1 MPNTITQFE
10 LTDGLPPAA
19 ATDMI
24 AGLRPTAV
32 AAGRDLELTDDD
44 AAVLLVKGR
53 FTVSMD
59 ADDDASGRTVTFAEA
74 GDLLVAPPD
83 GWSDGSPR
91 FHCRALSDGLV
102 VPVDEARLAEWLSD
116 PVLANNIVRHLAGQ
130 VADRSLA
137 AATALEP
144 RVERRVLLKVRQ
156 LAHRYGRATPQGL
169 RLDLKLTHQQLADM
183 VGAVRES
190 VTIAL
195 GKLHA
200 QGDLRIENRTIWLPY
215 DEPDGG
221 TGRSNEPRPAT
232 G

>member
-1 MPNTITQFE
+1 MANTISQFE
-10 LTDGLPPAA
+10 LTDGLNPAA
-19 ATDMI
+19 ASDMI
-24 AGLRPTAV
+24 AGLHTTSV
-32 AAGRDLELTDDD
+32 VAGRDLELNGGN
-44 AAVLLVKGR
+44 AAMLVVKGR

-59 ADDDASGRTVTFAEA
+59 ADDDTSGRTVTFAEA
-74 GDLLVAPPD
+74 GDLLVVPPE

-91 FHCRALSDGLV
+91 FHCRALSDSIV
-102 VPVDEARLAEWLSD
+102 VPVDHARFSEWLSD
-116 PVLANNIVRHLAGQ
+116 PVLAGNIVRHLASQ

-215 DEPDGG
+215 GDE
-221 TGRSNEPRPAT
+221 TLETSSVS
-232 G
+232 